1 MNKITA
7 LLFAAGLTLGVATSP
22 ASASNFDLGTL
33 SSDTTGFVANFGT
46 GIQTFSDQI
55 AFSLTGLSTSLVG
68 SISDVVTTFLGAP
81 VNSVNFV
88 LDLFSV
94 GDPVTSLGHYEDLS
108 GTGIAFNYADE
119 LRLRI
124 RPARCCRITGSTAA
138 GGNFYSYKFAVTETP
153 IPPALLLFGTALGGM
168 GIAAYRKRKAAA
180 AQA

>member
-1 MNKITA
+1 MNKIIA

-33 SSDTTGFVANFGT
+33 TSNTEGFVANFGT
-46 GIQTFSDQI
+46 GIQSFDDVI

-68 SISDVVTTFLGAP
+68 NITDVVMTFLGAP

-88 LDLFSV
+88 LDLFSI
-94 GDPVTSLGHYEDLS
+94 GDPVTTLGHYEDLT
-108 GTGIAFNYADE
+108 GAGIAFNYAD
-119 LRLRI
+119 LAAGDYFFRI
-124 RPARCCRITGSTAA
+124 SGDTAA

>member
-108 GTGIAFNYADE
+108 GTGIAFNYAD
-119 LRLRI
+119 L
-124 RPARCCRITGSTAA
+124 AAGDYFFRITGSTAA